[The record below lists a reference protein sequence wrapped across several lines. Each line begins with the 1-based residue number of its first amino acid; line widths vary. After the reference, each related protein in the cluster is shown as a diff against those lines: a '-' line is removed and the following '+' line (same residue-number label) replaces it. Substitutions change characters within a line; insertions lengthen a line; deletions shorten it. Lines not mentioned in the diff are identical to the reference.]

1 MSFKSVFMYTSIS
14 TFIRVISGI
23 AINKIL
29 AIFIGP
35 SGLAM
40 YGNYMN
46 FATMLAISGSGSTQ
60 TAITKLL
67 AGSESKKETK
77 KLLFSALFII
87 FSLSLFI
94 SFISFI
100 FVENIALYIFRD
112 ASLQLY
118 VYFSVAIMWLNVI
131 NLSFLAILNGLK
143 EYKYYALF
151 NMFIA
156 FGPAILIFFLRTY
169 IDIFYIISS
178 YLFSNFIISI
188 CLSILLLPFFKS
200 LKDGNSILS
209 SQLIKKLFK
218 FGITSM
224 LTGIIVTLSLLIFRS
239 MIISFSSEG
248 LFDAGLWEGLYR
260 LTTFY
265 NLLLF
270 SPIAIY
276 FLPKFVSELRFFERK
291 KIMYKLV
298 IIVSAISIF
307 LFFFLD
313 FFSIFI
319 IKLLFS
325 NDFISIAIFLKY
337 ILLAESFRI
346 IGSIFHLENIVKER
360 FTTIVSIELF
370 SFSSFIIIFYLCA
383 GVYGYSLYIATMSYM
398 VCTAIFMIFNITS
411 FYIFHSRDEG
421 ISNA

>member
-14 TFIRVISGI
+14 TFVRVISGI

-46 FATMLAISGSGSTQ
+46 FATILAIGGSGSSQ

-67 AGSESKKETK
+67 AGSGSRKETK
-77 KLLFSALFII
+77 ELLFSSLVII
-87 FSLSLFI
+87 FSLSLVISCLSFLFI
-94 SFISFI
+94 
-100 FVENIALYIFRD
+100 ENIAEYIFRD
-112 ASLQLY
+112 ASLHSY
-118 VYFSVAIMWLNVI
+118 VYLSIAIMWISVF

-151 NMFIA
+151 NMLVA
-156 FGPAILIFFLRTY
+156 FGPAILIFFLRSY
-169 IDIFYIISS
+169 VDIFYIMSS
-178 YLFSNFIISI
+178 YLFSNIAISI

-200 LKDGNSILS
+200 LKYENSYLS
-209 SQLIKKLFK
+209 IQLIKKLFK

-239 MIISFSSEG
+239 IIISFSSEG
-248 LFDAGLWEGLYR
+248 LFDAGLWEALYR

-291 KIMYKLV
+291 NIMFKLA
-298 IIVSAISIF
+298 IIIFAISIF
-307 LFFFLD
+307 LFIFLD
-313 FFSIFI
+313 FFSVFI
-319 IKLLFS
+319 INLLFS

-360 FTTIVSIELF
+360 FKTIVSIELF
-370 SFSSFIIIFYLCA
+370 SFSSFIVIFYLCNSI
-383 GVYGYSLYIATMSYM
+383 YGYSLYIATLSYM
-398 VCTAIFMIFNITS
+398 VCTALFMIFNIIS
-411 FYIFHSRDEG
+411 FYIFYSRDEG